1 MMVPLIEDLEREL
14 AALGPVIDVRL
25 ERLRPGHDLPAAVV
39 AGIERHADSRPATRR
54 WITGAAAAAVL
65 MSAMLAFPAAR
76 RAVGR
81 WLGFDSVRIVPTT
94 GSELDLPEATFPASL
109 PQPTLEPAATAAAT
123 ETGLPVP
130 SAPGLGKGAI
140 TVVHPPA
147 TGQVV
152 VVYPPSA
159 ALPAT
164 PIDGVGAILATLP
177 GQINGGLFTKMAG
190 PGVEVEA
197 FQLVTADGR
206 TVPAYWVGG
215 EPHTL
220 LFETEAGGIESAE
233 LRLASNTL
241 LWQVGSVIYRLESV
255 LDRAAATTVAGSVV
269 VAAEPP

>member
-1 MMVPLIEDLEREL
+1 MAPLIEDLEREL
-14 AALGPVIDVRL
+14 AALGPVIDADL
-25 ERLRPGHDLPAAVV
+25 ERRRPGHQLPVAVL
-39 AGIERHADSRPATRR
+39 ADIERRAGRRPATRR
-54 WITGAAAAAVL
+54 WLTVAAAAAVVVWVT
-65 MSAMLAFPAAR
+65 LAVPAAR
-76 RAVGR
+76 NAVGR

-94 GSELDLPEATFPASL
+94 GSELDLPEATFPVSL
-109 PQPTLEPAATAAAT
+109 PPPAAEPTATAAAA

-130 SAPGLGKGAI
+130 SAPGLGEGVI
-140 TVVHPPA
+140 TVVRPPSS
-147 TGQVV
+147 GQVV

-177 GQINGGLFTKMAG
+177 GRITGGLFTKMAG
-190 PGVEVEA
+190 SGVEVEA

-220 LFETEAGGIESAE
+220 LFETDGGGIESAE

-241 LWQVGSVIYRLESV
+241 LWQVGTVVYRLESA